1 MLFRSTTTVLALGAS
16 AVLASPFQR
25 RQETSVSGSPAVS
38 DTAASTSVAVPTAS
52 GSDTTALESA
62 TSALGSAVSG
72 VTAAATTTGSA
83 PAATATTEANATS
96 PDAFAFGC
104 PDGSSLTYVVGV
116 APYPDVDIEQAYSA
130 LENWGTAIPPPIMG
144 VSSEGDGEGATRSW
158 MLSAGETNLSVPEV
172 LTRVN
177 ETPSTFLEQEWN
189 LTTPITVSPSVVIN
203 NYTNVLTLYSNS
215 TDNATSVQL
224 FSNFCVTNQTAGLEL
239 FTQLV
244 TVYLTGL
251 TSLFNNATMDMGN
264 MTSTGAVGSASSSAS
279 SAVESATSSAS
290 SAVEGITGTASS
302 AVSGA
307 LETATSGAAS
317 VASAGVSGLTSAPG
331 SVATSLV
338 GAVTGAILPSSAA

>member
-1 MLFRSTTTVLALGAS
+1 M
-16 AVLASPFQR
+16 
-25 RQETSVSGSPAVS
+25 
-38 DTAASTSVAVPTAS
+38 
-52 GSDTTALESA
+52 
-62 TSALGSAVSG
+62 
-72 VTAAATTTGSA
+72 
-83 PAATATTEANATS
+83 
-96 PDAFAFGC
+96 
-104 PDGSSLTYVVGV
+104 
-116 APYPDVDIEQAYSA
+116 
-130 LENWGTAIPPPIMG
+130 
-144 VSSEGDGEGATRSW
+144 
-158 MLSAGETNLSVPEV
+158 
-172 LTRVN
+172 
-177 ETPSTFLEQEWN
+177 
-189 LTTPITVSPSVVIN
+189 TTPITVSPSVVIN

-251 TSLFNNATMDMGN
+251 TSVFNNATMDMGN
-264 MTSTGAVGSASSSAS
+264 MTSTSTGAVGSASSSAS

-317 VASAGVSGLTSAPG
+317 VASAGVSGITSAPG